1 MKTPF
6 SFVAKQHK
14 TLHGCLLVSNIEKG
28 ERGGYLSP
36 EEKGEFT
43 PKKKVG
49 NFSCVSTA
57 FLHDCRMITNTSIVL
72 MYNQLQT
79 SFECTKTG
87 TGLIDNGCTH
97 KLSSH
102 FVMIKHSKM
111 KWIYYFPLLW
121 NRSTIMIINTF
132 YNNSHVPCL
141 KASSSY
147 SLLLLRKRR
156 TELGNL
162 MCEEL
167 QEVNF
172 KKL

>member
-6 SFVAKQHK
+6 SFVAKQRK
-14 TLHGCLLVSNIEKG
+14 TLHGCLLVSNTEKR

-57 FLHDCRMITNTSIVL
+57 FLHDCRMITNTCIVL

-87 TGLIDNGCTH
+87 TGLIDNECTH

-111 KWIYYFPLLW
+111 KWIYYFPLL
-121 NRSTIMIINTF
+121 
-132 YNNSHVPCL
+132 
-141 KASSSY
+141 
-147 SLLLLRKRR
+147 
-156 TELGNL
+156 
-162 MCEEL
+162 
-167 QEVNF
+167 
-172 KKL
+172 